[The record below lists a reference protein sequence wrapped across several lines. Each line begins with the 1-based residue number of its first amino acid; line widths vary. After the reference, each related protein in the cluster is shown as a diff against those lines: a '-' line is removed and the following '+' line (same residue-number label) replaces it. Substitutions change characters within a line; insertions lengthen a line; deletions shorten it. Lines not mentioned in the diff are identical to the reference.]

1 MWLCCFA
8 HILGAVCIQ
17 LRGARVGKKGLSPK
31 YWVHVL
37 QLLIAASDNGSTDK
51 EVGSHC
57 CTTTP
62 IVASPL
68 LYSLSNFQEI

>member
-1 MWLCCFA
+1 MAGYCA

-37 QLLIAASDNGSTDK
+37 QLLIAASDYRDEDK
-51 EVGSHC
+51 EVGSYC
-57 CTTTP
+57 FK
-62 IVASPL
+62 PL
-68 LYSLSNFQEI
+68 PSD